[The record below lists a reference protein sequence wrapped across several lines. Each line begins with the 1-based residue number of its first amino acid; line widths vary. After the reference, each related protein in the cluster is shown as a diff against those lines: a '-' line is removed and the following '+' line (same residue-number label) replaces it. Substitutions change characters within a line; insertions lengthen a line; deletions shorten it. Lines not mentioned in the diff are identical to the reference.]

1 MAEGKQSKEQENI
14 ESVLHLLA
22 LTERN
27 QELATKYFDLSMP
40 EQRTLLKEAEH
51 QNFIKLNCTTK
62 QQLFKL
68 LQDFQK
74 TNEQLA
80 ARMIRLVAEI
90 GGETAQEILMYYSS
104 WVYFNQFEYIEQFLT
119 QEQAAVILANA
130 AAWQEGV
137 FFPRYAHWLI
147 ETGMED
153 PEVFCRMRKLCYN
166 DEGNNTQMLVAAL
179 YLHCV
184 KPLGHPAENDKKE
197 GDPELIQEM
206 TAYLVESLIQKI
218 GGLFHEDN
226 MPQASELETLQNF
239 VRNAQIKEPI
249 PDEIW
254 TILSGRR
261 RQDNRPSIQFQL
273 SFQSF
278 LAFLAIDHTD
288 RLMSVLRIAE
298 ALDAM
303 TVQNLPLSG
312 CLAVGQDW
320 FDRHIL
326 ALETNLELPKDRY
339 IYWAVAEKQTK
350 ILERMAVKVP
360 RVICN
365 VYENCSADDKGY
377 LLSCIKTGNPKYF
390 QLKKTFLVDSY
401 RRTAAGEIVA
411 GYHTFRESAARYL
424 LGEIEI
430 SKILPCVGSWRKMYH
445 LSNGAQLQN
454 VMAYG
459 EMQIYRRGLVLECLQ
474 LNHIY
479 FYDRWIDA
487 ERNHAEENTAW
498 KHKDVQQIRSLLA
511 VLAEEKVP
519 PQYQIEFLG
528 NAYFGQMYQIEF
540 LGNAYFG
547 QTNDTVE
554 EWFQEIAAYHKDWHS
569 EWIAAS
575 QSCFMQTRILAICVM
590 GVQWQ
595 EFQDELIACASKSSK
610 LEQEYLRKIYI
621 AHPDCEEGILAML
634 KSPRAAER
642 SMAVEVLTNWS
653 VKQYREALTKA
664 LASEKT
670 KKIRTLIHEILY
682 INTENETK
690 SLPDELP
697 LHKLIHEILI
707 GTWKRKL
714 SWLPLDT
721 LPTVHQKDGEPAS
734 KEQLAAI
741 LVSYADMKELGLNKE
756 AKSIAAQLNP
766 METAFYIKQ
775 VYDLW
780 VSEGAQAKRKWVL
793 YAAAIHGDEAVVT
806 EIYAQLQYWAQHL
819 RGAMAAEAVKAL
831 ALSDVPTALL
841 LVDQISRKFKYRPV
855 KLAASKALDY
865 AAEQFEISR

>member
-14 ESVLHLLA
+14 QSVLNLLA

-365 VYENCSADDKGY
+365 VYENCSVDDKGY

-430 SKILPCVGSWRKMYH
+430 SEILPVSGAGAKCIIYQTVRSFKMLWH
-445 LSNGAQLQN
+445 TVKCKFTG
-454 VMAYG
+454 G
-459 EMQIYRRGLVLECLQ
+459 DWC
-474 LNHIY
+474 
-479 FYDRWIDA
+479 W
-487 ERNHAEENTAW
+487 
-498 KHKDVQQIRSLLA
+498 
-511 VLAEEKVP
+511 
-519 PQYQIEFLG
+519 
-528 NAYFGQMYQIEF
+528 NAF
-540 LGNAYFG
+540 N
-547 QTNDTVE
+547 
-554 EWFQEIAAYHKDWHS
+554 
-569 EWIAAS
+569 
-575 QSCFMQTRILAICVM
+575 
-590 GVQWQ
+590 
-595 EFQDELIACASKSSK
+595 
-610 LEQEYLRKIYI
+610 
-621 AHPDCEEGILAML
+621 
-634 KSPRAAER
+634 
-642 SMAVEVLTNWS
+642 
-653 VKQYREALTKA
+653 
-664 LASEKT
+664 
-670 KKIRTLIHEILY
+670 
-682 INTENETK
+682 
-690 SLPDELP
+690 
-697 LHKLIHEILI
+697 
-707 GTWKRKL
+707 
-714 SWLPLDT
+714 
-721 LPTVHQKDGEPAS
+721 
-734 KEQLAAI
+734 
-741 LVSYADMKELGLNKE
+741 
-756 AKSIAAQLNP
+756 
-766 METAFYIKQ
+766 
-775 VYDLW
+775 
-780 VSEGAQAKRKWVL
+780 
-793 YAAAIHGDEAVVT
+793 
-806 EIYAQLQYWAQHL
+806 
-819 RGAMAAEAVKAL
+819 
-831 ALSDVPTALL
+831 
-841 LVDQISRKFKYRPV
+841 
-855 KLAASKALDY
+855 
-865 AAEQFEISR
+865 